1 MKKNNDD
8 AKKKHAASNPKH
20 QKAVVLRTQ
29 WLKDNPDK
37 KKEDWDYALHLKEM
51 NKKFTVKFKEEK
63 PNTLTR
69 FLTQPSGIVSPS
81 VEVESLICRSAENK
95 ESHRHVCGVKTIFL
109 DNLLKISVN
118 DI

>member
-1 MKKNNDD
+1 MP
-8 AKKKHAASNPKH
+8 KKKHAASNPKH

-37 KKEDWDYALHLKEM
+37 KKENWDYALHLKEM

-69 FLTQPSGIVSPS
+69 FLTQPSGIFSPS
-81 VEVESLICRSAENK
+81 IQKFIIEEN
-95 ESHRHVCGVKTIFL
+95 HTLFL
-109 DNLLKISVN
+109 SQFPSQCF
-118 DI
+118 